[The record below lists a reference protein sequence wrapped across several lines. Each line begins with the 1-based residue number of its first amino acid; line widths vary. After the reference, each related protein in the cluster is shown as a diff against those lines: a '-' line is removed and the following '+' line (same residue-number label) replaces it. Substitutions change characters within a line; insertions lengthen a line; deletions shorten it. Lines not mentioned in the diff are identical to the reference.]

1 MHHETRRS
9 LYAPPEDQ
17 GLACHDI
24 EEARMTLIITDD
36 GVTSW
41 VHDHWPERGEL
52 ELDRTFVGAACFF
65 LAKLTST
72 LMMIL
77 FLLLTILWRR
87 KKNV

>member
-52 ELDRTFVGAACFF
+52 ELDRTFVGAACF

-87 KKNV
+87 KTNV